1 MKFMLS
7 VFAFLCLRKN
17 GIEKIEP
24 SHCYRLCPTC
34 SVGKTKVESQQIQVY
49 YTVGNQNGSFR
60 RKYAFPVPF
69 GGRNGSSRR
78 KMVGEK
84 FGTVDRSLTDR

>member
-1 MKFMLS
+1 MHIIGYCQFS
-7 VFAFLCLRKN
+7 
-17 GIEKIEP
+17 
-24 SHCYRLCPTC
+24 RLTDDSMYKPLH
-34 SVGKTKVESQQIQVY
+34 SIYSKTLYIVKHNNT
-49 YTVGNQNGSFR
+49 TVGNQNGSFR

-84 FGTVDRSLTDR
+84 FETGDRSLTDR